1 MALGLKTQGTEIWL
15 LDDTDVGNE
24 VRKLGNITDVGEFGP
39 TAGDIDV
46 TNMDSGAFEFF
57 AGLVDN
63 GTITIGFNYDPA
75 DVTQQTLNDLA
86 GGANKRFVIGCSESA
101 TQVLFAD
108 PLFTIPTDRTTF
120 DFDAAVQG
128 MPKGA
133 GVNDIWRGTISLRV
147 SGVVTTQEA
156 V

>member
-15 LDDTDVGNE
+15 LDDTDTGNE

-39 TAGDIDV
+39 TSGDIDV
-46 TNMDSGAFEFF
+46 TNMDSSSMEYF

-75 DVTQQTLNDLA
+75 NVTQQTLTALA
-86 GGANKRFVIGCSESA
+86 GGANKRFVIGCSESG
-101 TQVLFAD
+101 TQVTFSSGY
-108 PLFTIPTDRTTF
+108 TIPTDRTTF
-120 DFDAAVQG
+120 DFNGNVQG

-133 GVNDIWRGTISLRV
+133 SVNEVWRGTISIRV
-147 SGVVTTQEA
+147 SGDITTQEA
-156 V
+156 A

>member
-15 LDDTDVGNE
+15 LDATDTGNE

-46 TNMDSGAFEFF
+46 TNMDSSSMEFF

-75 DVTQQTLNDLA
+75 NVTQQTLTALA
-86 GGANKRFVIGCSESA
+86 GGKNVQFVIGCSESA
-101 TQVLFAD
+101 TQVTYSAGFV
-108 PLFTIPTDRTTF
+108 IPTDRTTF
-120 DFDAAVQG
+120 DFNGNVQG

-133 GVNDIWRGTISLRV
+133 SVNEIWRGTISIRV
-147 SGVVTTQEA
+147 SGDITTQEA
-156 V
+156 A